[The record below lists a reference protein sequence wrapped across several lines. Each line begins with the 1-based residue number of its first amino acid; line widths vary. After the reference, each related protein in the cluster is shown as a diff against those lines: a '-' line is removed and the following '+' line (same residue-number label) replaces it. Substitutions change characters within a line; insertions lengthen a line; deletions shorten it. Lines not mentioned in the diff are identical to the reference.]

1 MWKVFLKL
9 HLAVLIAGFTGV
21 FGRLISYDAFVLVF
35 KRFSIAALSAYV
47 ILKAFR
53 KIKAISFRSRLQG
66 LFVGALLAF
75 HLIFFYLSIKLSNVS
90 IGTVTLASSSFFTSL
105 LEPKLLNKRFD
116 KTSLIYAS
124 LNLIGLFLIFNF
136 DTKFRLGISVGII
149 SAFLAALFTVC
160 NKKFSYGKDPYTFIN
175 YEMLGGFL
183 LVLAL
188 SPVYLLGY
196 GTASIYFDLKD
207 LIYLFLLATV
217 FTVLLYLMV
226 VQLASKVS
234 AFTLMLTF
242 NLEPVYAII
251 IAMILFNEAN
261 EVNFSFYIGVGL
273 MICSVLLQ
281 NMKSKLEK

>member
-1 MWKVFLKL
+1 
-9 HLAVLIAGFTGV
+9 
-21 FGRLISYDAFVLVF
+21 
-35 KRFSIAALSAYV
+35 
-47 ILKAFR
+47 
-53 KIKAISFRSRLQG
+53 
-66 LFVGALLAF
+66 
-75 HLIFFYLSIKLSNVS
+75 
-90 IGTVTLASSSFFTSL
+90 
-105 LEPKLLNKRFD
+105 
-116 KTSLIYAS
+116 
-124 LNLIGLFLIFNF
+124 
-136 DTKFRLGISVGII
+136 
-149 SAFLAALFTVC
+149 
-160 NKKFSYGKDPYTFIN
+160 
-175 YEMLGGFL
+175 MLGGFL

-251 IAMILFNEAN
+251 VAMILFNEAN
-261 EVNFSFYIGVGL
+261 EVNFSFYIGVVL
-273 MICSVLLQ
+273 MICSVFLQ

>member
-1 MWKVFLKL
+1 M
-9 HLAVLIAGFTGV
+9 
-21 FGRLISYDAFVLVF
+21 
-35 KRFSIAALSAYV
+35 
-47 ILKAFR
+47 
-53 KIKAISFRSRLQG
+53 
-66 LFVGALLAF
+66 FVGALLAF

-124 LNLIGLFLIFNF
+124 LNLIGLLLIFNF

-273 MICSVLLQ
+273 MICSVFLQ